1 MTDCNKGN
9 ALCGSR
15 ISTEYIDDLVEKICQ
30 TYSDGNGVNHSEG
43 NNLPRESEILA
54 ILRDLFEIVFP
65 GFGEREPQS
74 LNNLRYSVG
83 EIVSRCYHELRDV
96 IFRSFRYN
104 CDIFTKPGCDCQ
116 REAEEAAL
124 YLLSSL
130 PEIRVRMKLDIQA
143 AFDGDPAAK
152 TLDEIVLS
160 YPGIKAIT
168 IQRIAHRLYEKKVPL
183 IPRMLGEYAHR
194 ITGIDIHP
202 GARLGRGIF
211 IDHGTGVVIGETAE
225 IGSGVKIYQGVT
237 LGALSFPK
245 DACGK
250 IIKGNK
256 RHPTIEDNVTIYA
269 GATILGA
276 VTVGHDAIIGGNV
289 WITDNVEPGTK
300 ISISPPQL
308 TISRPNPKNTVS
320 SWDLLPGAMK
330 QEMLDS
336 AEAVLAKS
344 IRVKKNETTLLIYDR
359 TTVNIAHAFMEAAE
373 KLGLLL
379 TPRMI
384 GITARNGADPDAETI
399 EMMMH
404 HNVVI
409 GATGNSLTHCAA
421 MTRARKNGT
430 RGCTLPGITDDIF
443 ARAMKVEPE
452 QLHAD
457 GNKWIAC
464 FPDRHH
470 KVRVVTKIGT
480 DIEFEVGLVPYK
492 NDDAMYSDAGNVGN
506 IPAGEAYG
514 VPNPGTA
521 NGKIVVD
528 ASIGS
533 FPWTEGDT
541 PCTVMVKNGS
551 ACEFEGERGK
561 ALEKMLASVGEKGFI
576 LAEFGIGTNPFLK
589 ISGNLLEDEKVKGT
603 IHLAFGNSRG
613 MGGDNDA
620 PVHIDCMVRNPDVYV
635 DGRKV
640 MEEGNWRI

>member
-202 GARLGRGIF
+202 GAKLGRGIF

-276 VTVGHDAIIGGNV
+276 VTIGHDAIIGGNV

-308 TISRPNPKNTVS
+308 TISKPNPKNAVS
-320 SWDLLPGAMK
+320 SWELLPETMRH
-330 QEMLDS
+330 EMLD
-336 AEAVLAKS
+336 AAKAVLTKS
-344 IRVKKNETTLLIYDR
+344 VQVRKDETILLIYDR
-359 TTVNIAHAFMEAAE
+359 TTRNVAHAFIDASCS
-373 KLGLLL
+373 LGLLL

-384 GITARNGADPDAETI
+384 EVTERNGADPDPETR
-399 EMMMH
+399 EMMTH
-404 HNVVI
+404 HNIVI
-409 GATGNSLTHCAA
+409 APTCNSLTHCPA
-421 MTRARKNGT
+421 MTAARSGGV
-430 RGCTLPGITDDIF
+430 RGCTLPGITDEIF

-452 QLHAD
+452 QLRAD
-457 GNKWIAC
+457 GEKWVSC
-464 FPDRHH
+464 FPGKHH
-470 KVRVVTKIGT
+470 KVRVVTKLGT
-480 DIEFEVGLVPYK
+480 DISFEFGLVPCL
-492 NDDAMYSDAGNVGN
+492 NDDAIYAEAGNVGN

-521 NGKIVVD
+521 NGRIVAD

-533 FPWTEGDT
+533 FPWKEGDA
-541 PCTVMVKNGS
+541 PCSITVRNGS
-551 ACEFEGERGK
+551 ACGFEGERAKLLEK
-561 ALEKMLASVGEKGFI
+561 ALGSVGEKGFV

-589 ISGNLLEDEKVKGT
+589 IGGNLLEDEKVKGT

-613 MGGDNDA
+613 MGGDNDV
-620 PVHIDCMVRNPDVYV
+620 PIHIDCVIRKPSVCI
-635 DGRKV
+635 DGRLV
-640 MEEGNWRI
+640 IEDGEWRI

>member
-1 MTDCNKGN
+1 MTEC
-9 ALCGSR
+9 SR
-15 ISTEYIDDLVEKICQ
+15 GKSLSGTGITTEYIDDLVEKICR
-30 TYSDGNGVNHSEG
+30 TYADGNGVNHSEG
-43 NNLPRESEILA
+43 SNLPRESEILA
-54 ILRDLFEIVFP
+54 ILHDLFEIVFP
-65 GFGEREPQS
+65 GFGGREPQS
-74 LNNLRYSVG
+74 LDNLRYSVG
-83 EIVSRCYHELRDV
+83 EIVSRCFHELRDV
-96 IFRSFRYN
+96 IFRSLRYN
-104 CDIFTKPGCDCQ
+104 CELLNTPGCDCL
-116 REAEEAAL
+116 RDAEDAAL
-124 YLLSSL
+124 FLLSSL

-202 GARLGRGIF
+202 GAKLGRGIF

-276 VTVGHDAIIGGNV
+276 VTIGHDAIIGGNV
-289 WITDNVEPGTK
+289 WITTK

-308 TISRPNPKNTVS
+308 TISKPNPKSAVS
-320 SWDLLPGAMK
+320 SWDLLPEAMRH
-330 QEMLDS
+330 EMLD
-336 AEAVLAKS
+336 AAKAVLTKS
-344 IRVKKNETTLLIYDR
+344 IQVKKDETVLLIYDR
-359 TTVNIAHAFMEAAE
+359 TTRNVAHAFIDASCS
-373 KLGLLL
+373 LGLLL

-384 GITARNGADPDAETI
+384 EITARNGADPDNETR
-399 EMMMH
+399 EMMTH

-409 GATGNSLTHCAA
+409 GATCNSLTHCAA
-421 MTRARKNGT
+421 MTAARASGA
-430 RGCTLPGITDDIF
+430 RGCTLPGITDEIF

-452 QLHAD
+452 QLRAD
-457 GNKWIAC
+457 GEKWVEC
-464 FPDRHH
+464 FPEKHH
-470 KVRVVTKIGT
+470 KVRIVTKLGT
-480 DIEFEVGLVPYK
+480 DISFEIGLVPYL
-492 NDDAMYSDAGNVGN
+492 NDDAIYASSGNVGN

-528 ASIGS
+528 ATVDSI
-533 FPWTEGDT
+533 PWKEGDA
-541 PCTVMVKNGS
+541 PCSITVQNGS
-551 ACEFEGERGK
+551 ACGFEGERAK
-561 ALEKMLASVGEKGFI
+561 ALEMMLGAVGEKGFV

-589 ISGNLLEDEKVKGT
+589 VSGNLLEDEKVKGT

-613 MGGDNDA
+613 MGGDNDV
-620 PVHIDCMVRNPDVYV
+620 PVHIDCVIRRPSVYI
-635 DGRKV
+635 DGRLV
-640 MEEGNWRI
+640 IEEGEWRI

>member
-250 IIKGNK
+250 IIKGNTYGI
-256 RHPTIEDNVTIYA
+256 R
-269 GATILGA
+269 
-276 VTVGHDAIIGGNV
+276 TVDENGEV
-289 WITDNVEPGTK
+289 YECKVKPF
-300 ISISPPQL
+300 
-308 TISRPNPKNTVS
+308 R
-320 SWDLLPGAMK
+320 
-330 QEMLDS
+330 DS
-336 AEAVLAKS
+336 DK
-344 IRVKKNETTLLIYDR
+344 TLL
-359 TTVNIAHAFMEAAE
+359 NM
-373 KLGLLL
+373 LL
-379 TPRMI
+379 RQ
-384 GITARNGADPDAETI
+384 A
-399 EMMMH
+399 
-404 HNVVI
+404 
-409 GATGNSLTHCAA
+409 
-421 MTRARKNGT
+421 
-430 RGCTLPGITDDIF
+430 
-443 ARAMKVEPE
+443 
-452 QLHAD
+452 
-457 GNKWIAC
+457 
-464 FPDRHH
+464 
-470 KVRVVTKIGT
+470 
-480 DIEFEVGLVPYK
+480 
-492 NDDAMYSDAGNVGN
+492 
-506 IPAGEAYG
+506 
-514 VPNPGTA
+514 
-521 NGKIVVD
+521 
-528 ASIGS
+528 
-533 FPWTEGDT
+533 
-541 PCTVMVKNGS
+541 
-551 ACEFEGERGK
+551 
-561 ALEKMLASVGEKGFI
+561 
-576 LAEFGIGTNPFLK
+576 
-589 ISGNLLEDEKVKGT
+589 
-603 IHLAFGNSRG
+603 
-613 MGGDNDA
+613 
-620 PVHIDCMVRNPDVYV
+620 
-635 DGRKV
+635 
-640 MEEGNWRI
+640 

>member
-194 ITGIDIHP
+194 ITGIDIH
-202 GARLGRGIF
+202 
-211 IDHGTGVVIGETAE
+211 
-225 IGSGVKIYQGVT
+225 
-237 LGALSFPK
+237 
-245 DACGK
+245 
-250 IIKGNK
+250 
-256 RHPTIEDNVTIYA
+256 
-269 GATILGA
+269 
-276 VTVGHDAIIGGNV
+276 
-289 WITDNVEPGTK
+289 
-300 ISISPPQL
+300 
-308 TISRPNPKNTVS
+308 
-320 SWDLLPGAMK
+320 PGAMK

-533 FPWTEGDT
+533 FPWTEGDP

-576 LAEFGIGTNPFLK
+576 LAEFVSENQRQ
-589 ISGNLLEDEKVKGT
+589 S
-603 IHLAFGNSRG
+603 A
-613 MGGDNDA
+613 
-620 PVHIDCMVRNPDVYV
+620 
-635 DGRKV
+635 GR
-640 MEEGNWRI
+640 